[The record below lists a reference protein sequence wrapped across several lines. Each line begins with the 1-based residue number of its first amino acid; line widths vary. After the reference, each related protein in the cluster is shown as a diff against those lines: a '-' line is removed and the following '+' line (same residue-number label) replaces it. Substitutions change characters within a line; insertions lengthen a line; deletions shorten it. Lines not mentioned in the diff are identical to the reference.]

1 MTRYYPDLGSASHWL
16 KKTFLANQKRYPD
29 RMGKDKSSVRN
40 FCARFSG
47 VIWRGNQ
54 WGVAKCRLFSQA
66 SHFITPDNGKVIRLI
81 LAENTLQR
89 KIKEAVEI
97 KTSCPSLNLDGG
109 PELGNH
115 L

>member
-1 MTRYYPDLGSASHWL
+1 MLVSQVSFGGET
-16 KKTFLANQKRYPD
+16 
-29 RMGKDKSSVRN
+29 
-40 FCARFSG
+40 SG
-47 VIWRGNQ
+47 
-54 WGVAKCRLFSQA
+54 GVAKCRLFSQA
-66 SHFITPDNGKVIRLI
+66 SHSITPDNGKVIRLI